1 MPAFSVVAIDDEEL
15 IRKSLKKVLEER
27 GYRVVLAANGQD
39 GIESVKSHLPDVVL
53 LDLRLP
59 DADGLDL
66 LEKIREISPA
76 SQVIVITAYGDVRS
90 SVKAMKRG
98 AFDFLKKPYE
108 LEEIVLTVE
117 AATKSAAC
125 KARLGLYEKREWER
139 YALHDT
145 VGSSDATGLVEETV
159 AKVAKSDATTV
170 LIEGESGT
178 GKELVAR
185 AIHFQSERAQSPFV
199 EINCSSFQE
208 NLLENELF
216 GHEKG
221 AFTDASQQ
229 KKGLAELAD
238 GGTLFLDEVGD
249 MPISTQ
255 AKLLRFIDTLTF
267 RRVGGWEDI
276 SVDIRIVAATNK
288 DLEAKVQEG
297 AFRGDLYYRLK
308 VVSIHMP
315 PLRDREGDALEIAA
329 YYIGHFSKKFGKK
342 FKGLSPDAEKLFLN
356 YSWPGNIR
364 ELKNVIERTVL
375 LEKGPLVSPEHLPRE
390 IAIAQRQES
399 RGKSSSPEKS
409 DVESLAELEAKH
421 IRRVLRLTA
430 GNKSEA
436 ARVLGISRQGLIE
449 KLKKLEEVTPVLHS
463 SHSN

>member
-1 MPAFSVVAIDDEEL
+1 MATFSIVAIDDEEL
-15 IRKSLKKVLEER
+15 IRKSLKKVLEEK
-27 GYRVVLAANGQD
+27 GYRVTLAASGEEGLAN
-39 GIESVKSHLPDVVL
+39 VRRVLPDVVL

-66 LEKIREISPA
+66 LEKIREVSPV

-108 LEEIVLTVE
+108 LDEIVLTVE
-117 AATKSAAC
+117 AAIKSASYR
-125 KARLGLYEKREWER
+125 ARLDLYEKKEWER
-139 YALHDT
+139 YALHDM
-145 VGSSDATGLVEETV
+145 VGSSEATHAVEETV
-159 AKVAKSDATTV
+159 AKVARSDATTV

-185 AIHFQSERAQSPFV
+185 AIHFQSTRAQAPFV

-249 MPISTQ
+249 MPVPTQ

-288 DLEAKVQEG
+288 DLEEKVGEG
-297 AFRGDLYYRLK
+297 LFRGDLYYRLK
-308 VVSIHMP
+308 VVSIYMP
-315 PLRDREGDALEIAA
+315 PLRDREGDQLEIAR
-329 YYIGHFSKKFGKK
+329 YYIQHFNRKFGKR
-342 FKGLSPDAEKLFLN
+342 FKGLSAEAEKMFLS
-356 YSWPGNIR
+356 YRWPGNIR

-375 LEKGPLVSPEHLPRE
+375 LEKGPLIRAEHLPRE
-390 IAIAQRQES
+390 IVGPDRTRVRPDLASVQKREL
-399 RGKSSSPEKS
+399 ET
-409 DVESLAELEAKH
+409 LAELEAEHVK
-421 IRRVLRLTA
+421 RVLRLTE

-436 ARVLGISRQGLIE
+436 ARILGISRQGLIE
-449 KLKKLEEVTPVLHS
+449 KLKKLEDVSPVLHPTRS
-463 SHSN
+463 D

>member
-1 MPAFSVVAIDDEEL
+1 MPTFSIVAIDDEKL

-27 GYRVVLAANGQD
+27 GFRVALAANGED
-39 GIESVKSHLPDVVL
+39 GLASVKRHLPDVVL

-66 LEKIREISPA
+66 LENIREMSPS
-76 SQVIVITAYGDVRS
+76 SQVIVISAYGDVRS
-90 SVKAMKRG
+90 SVTAMKRG

-108 LEEIVLTVE
+108 LEEIVLAVE
-117 AATKSAAC
+117 AAIKSASC
-125 KARLGLYEKREWER
+125 KARLDLYEKREWER
-139 YALHDT
+139 YALQDM
-145 VGSSDATGLVEETV
+145 VGSSDATGLIEETV
-159 AKVAKSDATTV
+159 SKVAKSDATTV

-185 AIHFQSERAQSPFV
+185 GIHFQSQRAQCPFV

-249 MPISTQ
+249 MPIPTQ

-276 SVDIRIVAATNK
+276 NVDIRIVAATNK

-297 AFRGDLYYRLK
+297 EFRGDLYYRLK
-308 VVSIHMP
+308 VVSIDMP
-315 PLRDREGDALEIAA
+315 PLRAREGDALEIAK
-329 YYIGHFSKKFGKK
+329 YYIEHFNKKFGKR
-342 FKGLSPDAEKLFLN
+342 FKGLSSDAEKMFLN
-356 YSWPGNIR
+356 YEWPGNVR

-375 LEKGPLVSPEHLPRE
+375 LEKGPLVKPEHLPKDVASARKSGSV
-390 IAIAQRQES
+390 AR
-399 RGKSSSPEKS
+399 SSSSAKAEL
-409 DVESLAELEAKH
+409 ESLAELEAKH

-436 ARVLGISRQGLIE
+436 ARLLGISRQGLIE
-449 KLKKLEEVTPVLHS
+449 KLKKLDETSRVLHS